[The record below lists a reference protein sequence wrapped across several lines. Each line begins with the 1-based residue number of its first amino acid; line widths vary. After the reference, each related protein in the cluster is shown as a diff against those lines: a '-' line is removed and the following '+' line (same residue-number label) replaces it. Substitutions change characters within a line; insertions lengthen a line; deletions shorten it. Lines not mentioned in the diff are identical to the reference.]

1 MLSMESLKEYG
12 VKTNEGLARC
22 CNMEAFYFKM
32 ITASVNDANFD
43 KLGKALEAKD
53 LKEAFEAAHALKGVA
68 GNLALDPLYDAICEI
83 VEPLRAG
90 EDRDY
95 TEAYKKV
102 KDARDRLIAII

>member
-1 MLSMESLKEYG
+1 MESLKEYG
-12 VKTNEGLARC
+12 VKTNEGLTRC

-32 ITASVNDANFD
+32 ITASVNDGNFD
-43 KLGKALEAKD
+43 RLGKALEAKD

-102 KDARDRLIAII
+102 TDARDRLIAII